1 MKRKVKRVILL
12 GITYTELIL
21 AALAGCAMDSPDLT
35 VPLIVL
41 AQASAWIW
49 LFIKANPEWALG
61 IEKRRKKH
69 ESIQRI

>member
-1 MKRKVKRVILL
+1 MKRKIKRVTLL

-41 AQASAWIW
+41 AQAVAWIA
-49 LFIKANPEWALG
+49 LFIKANPEWASQEG
-61 IEKRRKKH
+61 RKGCIRKFTPR
-69 ESIQRI
+69 S